1 MALIMWAVGS
11 LVSGRFRISLPNS
24 TTVIASTT
32 YGIGLQRHFSTNYR
46 LAKAQMGPGPWS
58 SSPGSSTCPVY
69 GLLGVQ
75 SRCRMQLMS
84 AIQTLVP
91 TQQIV
96 QIKSAMPVYALQV
109 SADSSIPVNSSLRL
123 RGHWATNGVTN
134 FTALTI
140 VALILRYSKTSL
152 FERNSRFSF
161 ERRSS

>member
-69 GLLGVQ
+69 GLLGFH
-75 SRCRMQLMS
+75 SRLRMQLMS

-91 TQQIV
+91 TQ
-96 QIKSAMPVYALQV
+96 PVSYT
-109 SADSSIPVNSSLRL
+109 
-123 RGHWATNGVTN
+123 H
-134 FTALTI
+134 LTLPTI
-140 VALILRYSKTSL
+140 YSV
-152 FERNSRFSF
+152 
-161 ERRSS
+161 